1 MDMNLHELSS
11 APGSKRKPKRLG
23 MGVGSGTGKTAG
35 KGHKGQK
42 ARAGHSVS
50 LRFEG
55 GQMPL
60 TRRVPKR
67 GFSNF
72 RFAKDFETVNVR
84 DLDDRFE
91 AVMTITLDDL
101 HEKRL
106 ISGSY
111 PVKILG
117 DGELTKSFTVIAN
130 AFSTSAR
137 GKIEATGG
145 KSEVI

>member
-1 MDMNLHELSS
+1 MKLHELSPV
-11 APGSKRKPKRLG
+11 PGSNRKPKRLG

-42 ARAGHSVS
+42 ARAGRSVS

-60 TRRVPKR
+60 SRRIPKR

-72 RFAKDFETVNVR
+72 KFAKNYETVNLR
-84 DLDDRFE
+84 ELEEKFD
-91 AVMTITLDDL
+91 AGMTITIEEL
-101 HEKRL
+101 KARGL
-106 ISGSY
+106 IHGTN

-117 DGELTKSFTVIAN
+117 DGELTKSFTVIVN
-130 AFSTSAR
+130 AFSASAVA
-137 GKIEATGG
+137 KIEATGG
-145 KSEVI
+145 KPEVI

>member
-1 MDMNLHELSS
+1 
-11 APGSKRKPKRLG
+11 

-55 GQMPL
+55 GQMPMS
-60 TRRVPKR
+60 RRIPKR

-72 RFAKDFETVNVR
+72 RFAKNYETVNVKE
-84 DLDDRFE
+84 LEEKFE
-91 AVMTITLDDL
+91 AGTTITIYDL
-101 HEKRL
+101 HERGL
-106 ISGSY
+106 VSGSF

-117 DGELTKSFTVIAN
+117 DGELTKSFTVIAH
-130 AFSTSAR
+130 AFSASAAS
-137 GKIEATGG
+137 KIEATGG
-145 KSEVI
+145 KREVI

>member
-1 MDMNLHELSS
+1 MNLHELSQ

-50 LRFEG
+50 PHFEG

-60 TRRVPKR
+60 SRRIPKR

-72 RFAKDFETVNVR
+72 RFAKNFETVNVR
-84 DLDDRFE
+84 DLEEKFD
-91 AVMTITLDDL
+91 AGMTITLEDL
-101 HEKRL
+101 HERGL
-106 ISGSY
+106 ISGSN

-117 DGELTKSFTVIAN
+117 DGDITKSFTVIAN
-130 AFSTSAR
+130 AFSASAR
-137 GKIEATGG
+137 GKIEAMGG

>member
-1 MDMNLHELSS
+1 MDLHELSPV
-11 APGSKRKPKRLG
+11 PGSKRKPKRLG

-42 ARAGHSVS
+42 ARAGASVS
-50 LRFEG
+50 PHFEG

-60 TRRVPKR
+60 SRRIPKR

-72 RFAKDFETVNVR
+72 RFAKNFQTVNVKELEEKF
-84 DLDDRFE
+84 D
-91 AVMTITLDDL
+91 AGATITVTDL
-101 HEKRL
+101 HERG
-106 ISGSY
+106 IVSGTG

-137 GKIEATGG
+137 TKIEATGG
-145 KSEVI
+145 KPEVI

>member
-1 MDMNLHELSS
+1 
-11 APGSKRKPKRLG
+11 

-42 ARAGHSVS
+42 ARAGRSVS

-60 TRRVPKR
+60 SRRIPKR
-67 GFSNF
+67 GFSNY
-72 RFAKDFETVNVR
+72 RFAKNYETVNVK
-84 DLDDRFE
+84 DLEDKFE
-91 AVMTITLDDL
+91 AGMTITVEEL
-101 HEKRL
+101 RGRGL
-106 ISGSY
+106 ISGSG

-117 DGELTKSFTVIAN
+117 DGELTKSFTVIAH
-130 AFSTSAR
+130 AFSASAA

-145 KSEVI
+145 KREVI

>member
-1 MDMNLHELSS
+1 
-11 APGSKRKPKRLG
+11 

-50 LRFEG
+50 PHFEG

-60 TRRVPKR
+60 SRRIPKR

-72 RFAKDFETVNVR
+72 RFAKNYETVNVHE
-84 DLDDRFE
+84 LDDKFE
-91 AVMTITLDDL
+91 AGATITVEELRDRGL
-101 HEKRL
+101 V
-106 ISGSY
+106 SGSG

-117 DGELTKSFTVIAN
+117 DGELTKSFTVIAH
-130 AFSTSAR
+130 AFSASAAN
-137 GKIEATGG
+137 KIEANGG
-145 KSEVI
+145 KREVI

>member
-1 MDMNLHELSS
+1 MNLHELSP
-11 APGSKRKPKRLG
+11 APGSNRKPKRLG

-42 ARAGHSVS
+42 ARAGRSVS

-60 TRRVPKR
+60 SRRIPKR

-72 RFAKDFETVNVR
+72 RFAKNYETVNVKE
-84 DLDDRFE
+84 LEEKFE
-91 AVMTITLDDL
+91 AGETITVEDL
-101 HEKRL
+101 HERGL
-106 ISGSY
+106 VSGSS

-117 DGELTKSFTVIAN
+117 DGELTKSFTVIAH
-130 AFSTSAR
+130 AFSASAAS
-137 GKIEATGG
+137 KIEATGG
-145 KSEVI
+145 KREVI

>member
-1 MDMNLHELSS
+1 MKLHELSPD
-11 APGSKRKPKRLG
+11 PGSKRKPKRLG

-50 LRFEG
+50 PHFEG

-60 TRRVPKR
+60 SRRIPKR

-72 RFAKDFETVNVR
+72 RFAKNYETVNIK
-84 DLDDRFE
+84 DLEERFDSG
-91 AVMTITLDDL
+91 MTITVDELRARGL
-101 HEKRL
+101 V
-106 ISGSY
+106 SGSS

-117 DGELTKSFTVIAN
+117 DGELTKSFTVIAH
-130 AFSTSAR
+130 AFSASATS
-137 GKIEATGG
+137 KIEATGG
-145 KSEVI
+145 KREVI